1 MRDKETE
8 AGGQEGDGKKLPF
21 PKSLFFII
29 GNEFCERFSYYGMK
43 AILVLYFKQKLH
55 FSEDISTELYH
66 AFSGLCY
73 LFPIFGAMLA
83 DQVLGKYR
91 TIFWISLIYVLG
103 HLLKTLAAVPTLG
116 VPPVEFSLIGLFF
129 IAVGTGG
136 IKPCVSAFGG
146 DQFKLPEQERQLQ
159 TFFSV
164 FYFAIN
170 AGSLIST
177 FLTPIFREDVECF
190 GEDTCYS
197 LAFGVPAAL
206 MGVATILLVLG
217 KNMYVMKPPEGNIMT
232 KVIGSIYYALKRRI
246 TSGSER
252 EHWLDYAK
260 EKYDNGI
267 VEDVKCLLRVL
278 WMYLPLPMFWA
289 LFDQLGSR
297 WTFQA
302 TRMDGSLG
310 SFSIKPD
317 QMQLLNPALILLL
330 IPLFDMVI
338 YPAFAKI
345 NLLKKPLQRIAIGG
359 TLAGA
364 AFVISGFLEL
374 ATMKTYEIL
383 PAATESHV
391 NIMNSL
397 SCDIEILLST
407 VENGSL
413 GSPHQIEGRVNKII
427 RELEPRDYRF
437 EIRVSD
443 DDCPQVSEYVRKFDV
458 PQLDEESVTGFVIRA
473 GRDKSLELVEL
484 NKKEKPKKAHGGDNK
499 LKVVFDTGAAFDETL
514 SIRPVGSEDE
524 SDEIEIASNF
534 TNGDLQET
542 NYVNLHS
549 GVYDVYSGRN
559 HLGEVQFGQG
569 GVYTFFVHG
578 NQDLGY
584 EQTLSRFKL
593 TSENSVHMLWQVPGY
608 FVMTTGEIMLSIT
621 GLEFSYS
628 QAPESMKSVLQ
639 AAWLLTVAFGNLI
652 VILIAHAKAFNDQA
666 SEFFMFAV
674 LMFIDMGIFSVMA
687 YFYKYV
693 DYNDLK
699 RNHENE
705 NDDQEMSTRRP
716 GSGVDND
723 GYSGSTNM

>member
-1 MRDKETE
+1 MRDKEAE
-8 AGGQEGDGKKLPF
+8 AGGQEGDGKKLPY

-55 FSEDISTELYH
+55 FSEDVSTEVYH

-73 LFPIFGAMLA
+73 ITPIFGAMLA

-116 VPPVEFSLIGLFF
+116 VPPVEFSLIGLFL

-177 FLTPIFREDVECF
+177 FLTPIFREDVKCF
-190 GEDTCYS
+190 GDDTCYS

-217 KNMYVMKPPEGNIMT
+217 KNLYVMKPPEGNIMT
-232 KVIGSIYYALKRRI
+232 KVIGSIGYALKRRV
-246 TSGSER
+246 TSGSQR
-252 EHWLDYAK
+252 EHWMDYAK
-260 EKYDNGI
+260 EKYDSGV
-267 VEDVKCLLRVL
+267 VEDVKCLLKVL

-302 TRMDGSLG
+302 TRMNGSLG
-310 SFSIKPD
+310 LFSIKPD

-345 NLLKKPLQRIAIGG
+345 NLFKRQLQRIAVGG

-364 AFVISGFLEL
+364 AFVYSGFLEL
-374 ATMKTYEIL
+374 ATMKTYEML

-397 SCDIEILLST
+397 SCNIEVLLST
-407 VENGSL
+407 VENGTI
-413 GSPHQIEGRVNKII
+413 GSAHEIEATANKII
-427 RELEPRDYRF
+427 MELEPRAYRF

-443 DDCPQVSEYVRKFDV
+443 EKCAQVSEFVRKVDV
-458 PQLDEESVTGFVIRA
+458 PELDAEEVTGFVVRA
-473 GRDKSLELVEL
+473 GSDKSLDLVEL
-484 NKKEKPKKAHGGDNK
+484 NKKDKPKKAEGGDNK
-499 LKVVFDTGAAFDETL
+499 LKVVFDTGATFDETL
-514 SIRPVGSEDE
+514 SLRPVGSEDE
-524 SDEIEIASNF
+524 SHDIDIPSNF

-542 NYVNLHS
+542 NYVE
-549 GVYDVYSGRN
+549 VYHGEFDVYSGRN
-559 HLGEVQFGQG
+559 RLGAVSLGQG
-569 GVYTFFVHG
+569 GVYTYFVHG

-584 EQTLSRFKL
+584 EQTLSRFMS
-593 TSENSVHMLWQVPGY
+593 THENSVHMLWQVPGY
-608 FVMTTGEIMLSIT
+608 IIMTTGEIMLSIT

-628 QAPESMKSVLQ
+628 QSPESMKSVLQ
-639 AAWLLTVAFGNLI
+639 AAWLLTVAFGNVI

-687 YFYKYV
+687 YFYKYTSSE
-693 DYNDLK
+693 DLK
-699 RNHENE
+699 RNHGDGK
-705 NDDQEMSTRRP
+705 DDQEMSPRGP
-716 GSGVDND
+716 GNGQDNN